1 MVILKAMFH
10 DDSVAVVN
18 NYVYEHLLPT
28 LEFGQRPSEDVFHQV
43 TNFMSS
49 VLDLFK
55 YGETQSAE
63 SVTELLEEHLSGLL
77 TFMHDSP
84 VTHVQ
89 PQATEFPYSEF
100 NSG

>member
-1 MVILKAMFH
+1 MIILKAMFH
-10 DDSVAVVN
+10 EDSVAVVN

-28 LEFGQRPSEDVFHQV
+28 LEFGQRPSEAFFHQV
-43 TNFMSS
+43 TDFMAS

-63 SVTELLEEHLSGLL
+63 SIAELLEEHLNDLL

-89 PQATEFPYSEF
+89 PQ
-100 NSG
+100 